1 MLTGEPGE
9 FTSPL
14 RVEVVEDG
22 RYRLTE
28 ELVYRTSDGEIIRVP
43 AGFETDFASVPRVPF
58 IYALFGGKGTFAAVI
73 HDYLCRAA
81 KTFEERRRADEIF
94 HEALLTQ
101 GFDEASA
108 LVFFVAV
115 SGETDSIY
123 KVGQDQG
130 SLG

>member
-1 MLTGEPGE
+1 MLTGE

-14 RVEVVEDG
+14 RVEVVNDG
-22 RYRLTE
+22 LYRLTE
-28 ELVYRTSDGEIIRVP
+28 ELVYRTAAGEVIRVP

-58 IYALFGGKGTFAAVI
+58 IYALFGGKGAFAAVV

-81 KTFEERRRADEIF
+81 KTLEERRKADDIF

-101 GFDEASA
+101 GFDESSA
-108 LVFFVAV
+108 WVFFIAV

-123 KVGQDQG
+123 GVGKDEG
-130 SLG
+130 SSLG